1 MTGRICGTFGGAF
14 GRPSGRA
21 QGVKT
26 DLATDGTDDGFGRYA
41 VEDRAQGGEAGTYDA
56 EGGLDGAPEHDP
68 VVVD

>member
-1 MTGRICGTFGGAF
+1 M
-14 GRPSGRA
+14 
-21 QGVKT
+21 KT